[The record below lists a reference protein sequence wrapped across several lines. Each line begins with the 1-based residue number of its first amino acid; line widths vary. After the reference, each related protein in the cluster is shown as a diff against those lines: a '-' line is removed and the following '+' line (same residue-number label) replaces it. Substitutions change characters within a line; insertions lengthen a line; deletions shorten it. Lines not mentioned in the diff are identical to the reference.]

1 MIDAGWRSAVGT
13 GAARRIGPATDR
25 YAMPQGRSA
34 ALDDAASPS
43 RRAAPIAA
51 SSRCWGSHDRTSQP
65 AVTAVIVTY
74 QSARTIG
81 DALAAA
87 RRCHDAGL
95 LELVVVDNA
104 SRDAT
109 PEILAREAGWAR
121 VVLEATNHGFGRGCN
136 IGFAH
141 VQQPLHA
148 VPQPGR
154 GDRAAGAA
162 HACCEFMEQRPAAG
176 IVGPATLCGSKDHPQ
191 LQPTGPYPTP
201 WSVVREAAPFLRRR
215 SSAVTIVPGAPPM
228 RTGWVCGALLM
239 IRSSLMQQLGGF
251 DPRFFLYWEEVD
263 LCLRAEHAGFENWVL
278 GTALA
283 HHVVG
288 ASSGGGPRVG
298 AAVARHY
305 YQSRYYYMA
314 KHHGWL
320 AATAAELAE
329 FLLLGMESALDA
341 LRGRGLRAAAPPAA
355 GGAPELA
362 R

>member
-1 MIDAGWRSAVGT
+1 MK
-13 GAARRIGPATDR
+13 P
-25 YAMPQGRSA
+25 
-34 ALDDAASPS
+34 
-43 RRAAPIAA
+43 
-51 SSRCWGSHDRTSQP
+51 
-65 AVTAVIVTY
+65 VTAIIVTY
-74 QSARTIG
+74 QSARTIR

-95 LELVVVDNA
+95 LDLVVIDNA

-121 VVLEATNHGFGRGCN
+121 VLLEPTNHGFGRGCN
-136 IGFAH
+136 IGLEH
-141 VQQPLHA
+141 VRSPYTLFLN
-148 VPQPGR
+148 P
-154 GDRAAGAA
+154 DAAIEPPALRTML
-162 HACCEFMEQRPAAG
+162 EFMEQRATAG
-176 IVGPATLCGSKDHPQ
+176 IVGPATLCGSKDHPK

-228 RTGWVCGALLM
+228 RTSWICGALLM
-239 IRSSLMQQLGGF
+239 IRSCLVQQLGGF
-251 DPRFFLYWEEVD
+251 DPRFFLYWEETD
-263 LCLRAEHAGFENWVL
+263 LCLRAESAGFENWAL

-288 ASSGGGPRVG
+288 ASSGGGAPRFG
-298 AAVARHY
+298 TAVAKHY

-320 AATAAELAE
+320 AATVAELAE
-329 FLLLGMESALDA
+329 FLLLGIESALDA
-341 LRGRGLRAAAPPAA
+341 LRGRGLQRLRPRLQAAILSLPD
-355 GGAPELA
+355 E

>member
-1 MIDAGWRSAVGT
+1 MT
-13 GAARRIGPATDR
+13 TP
-25 YAMPQGRSA
+25 
-34 ALDDAASPS
+34 
-43 RRAAPIAA
+43 
-51 SSRCWGSHDRTSQP
+51 
-65 AVTAVIVTY
+65 VTAVIVTY

-95 LELVVVDNA
+95 LDLVVVDNA

-109 PEILAREAGWAR
+109 REILAREAGWAR

-136 IGFAH
+136 LGFAH
-141 VQQPLHA
+141 VNSPYTLFLNPDA
-148 VPQPGR
+148 TIEP
-154 GDRAAGAA
+154 RALRTML
-162 HACCEFMEQRPAAG
+162 EFMEQRPGAG
-176 IVGPATLCGSKDHPQ
+176 IVGPATLCGSTDHPQ

-215 SSAVTIVPGAPPM
+215 SSAVTIVPGAPPQ

-239 IRSSLMQQLGGF
+239 IRSSLARQLEGF
-251 DPRFFLYWEEVD
+251 DPRFFLYWEEID
-263 LCLRAEHAGFENWVL
+263 LCRRAEHAGFETWAL
-278 GTALA
+278 GTAVA

-288 ASSGGGPRVG
+288 ASSGDVPRVG
-298 AAVARHY
+298 AAVAGHY

-320 AATAAELAE
+320 AAAAAELAE

-341 LRGRGLRAAAPPAA
+341 LRGRGLQRLRPRLQAALLSLPD
-355 GGAPELA
+355 E